1 MALHQIETAEQV
13 VENLKSE
20 FSDVFAAANKM
31 PPARSVDHAIV
42 LTDTTKAPNSAP
54 FPLSISD
61 LQELRTQLDSWLEQG
76 KVRPSNSPYGCGVF
90 TVPKPGGKRRV
101 VFDYRQ
107 LNAITRKDVYPLP
120 RIEDLLNQ
128 TQGAKFFSKID
139 LQSGY
144 HQIRIKKGDEYKT
157 AFRTRYGLYEWT
169 VMPFGL
175 CNAPSTFQR
184 LMNSIFRDVI
194 DKFLIVYIDDIL
206 IYSNT
211 LEEHIRHIRF
221 VLNRLRKHQLQAHPL
236 KSLFLQTLIDFL
248 GFKLGPDSTLL
259 MNDGKVKKVTD
270 WPVPTNSKQVQR
282 FLGLCNWFR
291 RFIPHFGTTASPLYK
306 CTNEYTWGQP
316 QQEAFDKLKICVTT
330 APVLRIADYNKSFE
344 VFCDASDLGLGAVL
358 MQDGH
363 PIAYESKIFSP
374 AEINYSTM
382 EKELLA
388 VIHALKKWRIYLDGG
403 KPFVVYTDNMA
414 VSFLTSKQHLSRR
427 EARWLDLLSEF
438 NPTIKHK
445 PGEHNQIADAL
456 SRLTAVTAEP
466 VNEINDLITASYGK
480 DKWTKSLLAE
490 LERGLTTDHTVL
502 KYCLG
507 ADNLIRRK
515 DNDRIVVPRFT
526 KCITLILHEAHDS
539 VSAAHPGAI
548 AMFNSL
554 KQIYYWPRMFDTIQ
568 KYVLSCSTCA
578 QAKYNQQKHAGLTKP
593 LQVPTAP
600 WRHIS
605 CDFITHLPKSQQ
617 GNDSILVVVDSFT
630 KRAHFIPTQDTA
642 TALDTANLF
651 YKEVFRL
658 HGLPNKLISDRDAKF
673 TSEFW
678 NSLYKLLGTK
688 LAMSTAFHPR
698 TDGQTEILNKT
709 LETMIRAYINK
720 PMDNWETLLPAL
732 EFAYNS
738 RVHTATGH
746 SPFQLDTGFQ
756 PRTFAT
762 LQLQSE
768 ARSAGA
774 EDYALRH
781 KLYLESAHDALEY
794 SKDLIAHNANSKRKE
809 ASY

>member
-1 MALHQIETAEQV
+1 MMRQLEESSTVGYGVSQNRKLPTQVRNCLEQSVPQGARFYTDPRISPSKLSVGNLNIPTSAKSNPSMVSDSQSIPKVKLLVLKCRISGHTFNVLIDSGATHNFVSKAVVSDLSLQVQASHLTAKLADQRRITLEEISHPLKLQFDNFTVTEHFYVMENLSYDFLLGKAWLDKHQPKIDWKHNTCEPSHSLSDSGKLDHLTIDRRPMALHQIETAEQV

-20 FSDVFAAANKM
+20 FSDVFAEANKM

-206 IYSNT
+206 IYSHS

-221 VLNRLRKHQLQAHPL
+221 VLNRLREHQLQAHPA
-236 KSLFLQTLIDFL
+236 KSLFIQTLIDFL

-270 WPVPTNSKQVQR
+270 WPVPTNAKQVQR

-316 QQEAFDKLKICVTT
+316 QQEAFDKLKISVTT

-358 MQDGH
+358 IQDGH

-403 KPFVVYTDNMA
+403 RPFIVYTDNMA
-414 VSFLTSKQHLSRR
+414 VSFLNSKQNLSRR

-438 NPTIKHK
+438 NPIIKHR

-456 SRLTAVTAEP
+456 SRLTAVTIES
-466 VNEINDLITASYGK
+466 VNEINNLITACYGK

-490 LERGLTTDHTVL
+490 LE
-502 KYCLG
+502 
-507 ADNLIRRK
+507 
-515 DNDRIVVPRFT
+515 
-526 KCITLILHEAHDS
+526 
-539 VSAAHPGAI
+539 
-548 AMFNSL
+548 
-554 KQIYYWPRMFDTIQ
+554 
-568 KYVLSCSTCA
+568 
-578 QAKYNQQKHAGLTKP
+578 
-593 LQVPTAP
+593 
-600 WRHIS
+600 
-605 CDFITHLPKSQQ
+605 
-617 GNDSILVVVDSFT
+617 
-630 KRAHFIPTQDTA
+630 
-642 TALDTANLF
+642 
-651 YKEVFRL
+651 
-658 HGLPNKLISDRDAKF
+658 
-673 TSEFW
+673 
-678 NSLYKLLGTK
+678 
-688 LAMSTAFHPR
+688 
-698 TDGQTEILNKT
+698 
-709 LETMIRAYINK
+709 
-720 PMDNWETLLPAL
+720 
-732 EFAYNS
+732 
-738 RVHTATGH
+738 
-746 SPFQLDTGFQ
+746 
-756 PRTFAT
+756 
-762 LQLQSE
+762 
-768 ARSAGA
+768 
-774 EDYALRH
+774 
-781 KLYLESAHDALEY
+781 
-794 SKDLIAHNANSKRKE
+794 
-809 ASY
+809 